1 MATVKTLNLRT
12 VLGLTAM
19 GSLLLS
25 LAACN
30 TTEGLGRDVSATGR
44 AVSNT
49 AEKAKP

>member
-1 MATVKTLNLRT
+1 MPSNTMSRLRT
-12 VLGLTAM
+12 ALGLVAM
-19 GSLLLS
+19 VGLLAG

-49 AEKAKP
+49 AEKARP